1 MARMIERR
9 AWWIIL
15 ALTLWAGH
23 LRLRDLDRWWLS
35 PDECIYY
42 DILSNPGA
50 EADASIARNA
60 HPPLHYR
67 FLQALGRI
75 TLDFTALRLPSVV
88 AGVLLVPLF
97 FLLGRRLAGVTA
109 GLVAALLIAA
119 SPGAVML
126 SQTLRPYMLELVF
139 LTLAMLGLARYLD
152 ERRSA
157 ALASYSVALSI
168 ALFLHYSAFVVLGG
182 VGLALLFLF
191 CRRRLDRAQVRN
203 LVIANLLPLA
213 SVIYLYVTHIGPRL
227 VGSGIHE
234 MVRSRW
240 LPHHFVTSP
249 DSALSSYG
257 GAMGYAFGR
266 DAGVAAAILAVV
278 GICAAIRKSRSL
290 LWLLPTAVLFSALF
304 LSILG
309 LFPFGR
315 SRHSIYLAVVL
326 APAAGY
332 GVSFLL
338 TRSLRVYR
346 VLGSVSVALFL
357 CAALWSGVVGLDLEA
372 RGLLRELSLPR
383 EDVEAVDAFLRKN
396 KTAVIAD
403 SAGYLV
409 LTTLDR
415 MPDIIKV
422 DAWRL
427 SARREDSEQPNHLR
441 HVLAKLDLDSGRV
454 WVLQGEWAPPLTREL
469 PRSLYSDLVGG
480 ERFGLLHLDVAAY
493 RDYLEAR

>member
-191 CRRRLDRAQVRN
+191 CRRRLDRAQVRD
-203 LVIANLLPLA
+203 LAIANLLPLA
-213 SVIYLYVTHIGPRL
+213 SMASSSASTDASSV
-227 VGSGIHE
+227 
-234 MVRSRW
+234 
-240 LPHHFVTSP
+240 SP
-249 DSALSSYG
+249 
-257 GAMGYAFGR
+257 F
-266 DAGVAAAILAVV
+266 
-278 GICAAIRKSRSL
+278 CAARLCVTASAKSA
-290 LWLLPTAVLFSALF
+290 T
-304 LSILG
+304 
-309 LFPFGR
+309 
-315 SRHSIYLAVVL
+315 
-326 APAAGY
+326 
-332 GVSFLL
+332 
-338 TRSLRVYR
+338 
-346 VLGSVSVALFL
+346 
-357 CAALWSGVVGLDLEA
+357 
-372 RGLLRELSLPR
+372 
-383 EDVEAVDAFLRKN
+383 VDA
-396 KTAVIAD
+396 
-403 SAGYLV
+403 
-409 LTTLDR
+409 
-415 MPDIIKV
+415 
-422 DAWRL
+422 
-427 SARREDSEQPNHLR
+427 
-441 HVLAKLDLDSGRV
+441 
-454 WVLQGEWAPPLTREL
+454 
-469 PRSLYSDLVGG
+469 
-480 ERFGLLHLDVAAY
+480 
-493 RDYLEAR
+493 